1 MLGANMFTY
10 SYYSDGIGQTCPE
23 AAPNPWINEVF
34 GTQINVECLP
44 VYPSCNDVEC
54 VENAIC
60 SMEEGGPMCI
70 CEDGYI
76 MYEDGKCIA
85 PTDEPIVT
93 DGVCEGLGV
102 EWTEFID
109 LDDPDFGGDWEL
121 LENMGSVCDSP
132 IAIEAAKIDASN
144 TDSQVVHIEAETG
157 FWCINDEQTGVQ
169 CQDWKVRFCCKKYLT
184 DECTAGN
191 QWSAWKNTDDPSNAG
206 DFETI
211 SSFSDGDVCSNPSA
225 VEARVRAGS
234 PPGST
239 AMTHI
244 DNNEGFWCIND
255 EQPDG
260 QPCAD
265 FEARFCCPG
274 PIRDPSTNYT
284 YITDGSCD
292 DLSFGWSSWLNS
304 MDPFGDVD
312 GDFETLDKFGRIL
325 TCENPTAIKARTLTH
340 PGGEQQIVH
349 INKEAGFWCL
359 NDENTPIAENPVGGC
374 FDWEVSFCCPRTR
387 TGQG

>member
-1 MLGANMFTY
+1 
-10 SYYSDGIGQTCPE
+10 
-23 AAPNPWINEVF
+23 
-34 GTQINVECLP
+34 
-44 VYPSCNDVEC
+44 
-54 VENAIC
+54 
-60 SMEEGGPMCI
+60 
-70 CEDGYI
+70 
-76 MYEDGKCIA
+76 
-85 PTDEPIVT
+85 
-93 DGVCEGLGV
+93 
-102 EWTEFID
+102 
-109 LDDPDFGGDWEL
+109 
-121 LENMGSVCDSP
+121 
-132 IAIEAAKIDASN
+132 
-144 TDSQVVHIEAETG
+144 
-157 FWCINDEQTGVQ
+157 
-169 CQDWKVRFCCKKYLT
+169 
-184 DECTAGN
+184 
-191 QWSAWKNTDDPSNAG
+191 
-206 DFETI
+206 
-211 SSFSDGDVCSNPSA
+211 
-225 VEARVRAGS
+225 
-234 PPGST
+234 
-239 AMTHI
+239 MTHI